1 MMLDELLATIVREAI
16 GPEPTE
22 DDGLAMMLVLH
33 THRLLLAAAQ
43 VSDRPGMQEIE
54 ALTQRAAAEV
64 IASAWPDRS
73 NKTWTKHAEWYWAF
87 NTRTPYEVV
96 EDIRAPWVE
105 RVGRARNALLRSRFL
120 RGVDPEP

>member
-1 MMLDELLATIVREAI
+1 MTLEELLATVVREAI

-22 DDGLAMMLVLH
+22 DDGLALMIVLH
-33 THRLLLAAAQ
+33 THRLLLAGAT
-43 VSDRPGMQEIE
+43 VSDRPDMQEIE

-87 NTRTPYEVV
+87 NTRTPYEIV
-96 EDIRAPWVE
+96 EDVSGPWVE
-105 RVGRARNALLRSRFL
+105 RVARARDALLRIRFL
-120 RGVDPEP
+120 RGVEPEP